1 MNEEAKPVF
10 DLTTSSEVQAGHI
23 CQSISSVVK
32 KKVSALVVAYYT
44 HLVQSRARSPCFF
57 LICSM

>member
-1 MNEEAKPVF
+1 VNEEAKPAF

-32 KKVSALVVAYYT
+32 KEKYP
-44 HLVQSRARSPCFF
+44 H
-57 LICSM
+57 

>member
-10 DLTTSSEVQAGHI
+10 DLTSSSEVQAGHI

-32 KKVSALVVAYYT
+32 IKISALVVAYYT
-44 HLVQSRARSPCFF
+44 HLVQSRARSPYFF